1 MCQQNND
8 KRTLMFLIGGAGFIG
23 KHIIEVFN
31 HDEKIDIVVIDK
43 EEQIEDLKKTELVND
58 RSKLISLDLNDS
70 SLSKAIDER
79 TGPQNGLINFENYKD
94 VNIFHLASPVGVVNH
109 NVSTFYDAMD
119 INQNVFI
126 FARWLIHETDA
137 NLRFWYTSSS
147 ELYGNIG
154 NIGDNKMYTANI
166 KLNTFYDINQK
177 SGGFRSDYIY
187 QKFLG
192 EQLFKQLNDKY
203 TVRILRLFNII
214 GKHQDPVKGVFGK
227 FIRDIIDDN
236 PVNVSKSIRCYTKVS
251 ILTDY
256 IRRLLYTNSD
266 YIQEHDIV
274 TEEFKTSLT
283 SEELYIYLHAYLNKQ
298 FMGDNPKTL
307 NYKHNHLPDEIHI
320 RGRKETMSYTQ
331 FRMEFSHTIDS
342 IVSKICLPKRGVP
355 PQSSQ
360 CNEDAE

>member
-154 NIGDNKMYTANI
+154 NIDDNKMYTANI

-187 QKFLG
+187 QKILA
-192 EQLFKQLNDKY
+192 EELFSQLNDIY
-203 TVRILRLFNII
+203 TVKIMRLFNIV
-214 GKHQDPVKGVFGK
+214 GKHQDPSKGVFNK
-227 FIRDIIDDN
+227 FIKDIVDDKQ
-236 PVNVSKSIRCYTKVS
+236 VVCSKSIRCYTKVS
-251 ILTDY
+251 ILMDY
-256 IRRLLYTNSD
+256 IRNNLNSISND
-266 YIQEHDIV
+266 VCKTDIV
-274 TEEFKTSLT
+274 SKDFETSLT
-283 SEELYIYLHAYLNKQ
+283 SEELYIYLFTLLNGKY
-298 FMGDNPKTL
+298 MSNAPRTL
-307 NYKHNHLPDEIHI
+307 NYKINNLPEEITI
-320 RGRKETMSYTQ
+320 RGRRDTLSYSE
-331 FRMEFSHTIDS
+331 FCREFSFTVDLIVTKMCLQKPKMVDS
-342 IVSKICLPKRGVP
+342 
-355 PQSSQ
+355 
-360 CNEDAE
+360 DAK

>member
-31 HDEKIDIVVIDK
+31 NDEKIDIVVIDR

-58 RSKLISLDLNDS
+58 RSKLISLDLTDS
-70 SLSKAIDER
+70 SLSRAIDER
-79 TGPQNGLINFENYKD
+79 TGPQKGLINFENYKD

-119 INQNVFI
+119 INQNVFL
-126 FARWLIHETDA
+126 FARHLIHETNA

-147 ELYGNIG
+147 ELYGDID
-154 NIGDNKMYTANI
+154 DNKMYAANI

-203 TVRILRLFNII
+203 TVRIMRLFNIV

-227 FIRDIIDDN
+227 FIRDIIDDK

-283 SEELYIYLHAYLNKQ
+283 SEELYIYLHVYLNKQ
-298 FMGDNPKTL
+298 FMRDNPKTL
-307 NYKHNHLPDEIHI
+307 NYKHNHLPEEIHI

-331 FRMEFSHTIDS
+331 FRMEFGHTIDS
-342 IVSKICLPKRGVP
+342 IVMKMCLPKKGVP
-355 PQSSQ
+355 PQSPQ
-360 CNEDAE
+360 GYEDAE